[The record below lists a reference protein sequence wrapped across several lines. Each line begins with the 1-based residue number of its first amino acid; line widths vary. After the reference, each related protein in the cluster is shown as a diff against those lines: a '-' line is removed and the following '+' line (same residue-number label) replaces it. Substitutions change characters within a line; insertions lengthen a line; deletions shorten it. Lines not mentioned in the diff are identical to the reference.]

1 MGMAGHVE
9 KRHLKLPEVDK
20 LLLDGC
26 VLWKWEDVRSI
37 TLSISRELRESV
49 LLPLAMPSVCTECL
63 FSVLK
68 PQNLAYPPIFSSYI
82 GSMIQRLSF
91 MPLGYVA
98 CSRALWLYQA
108 S

>member
-37 TLSISRELRESV
+37 TLSISRELRE
-49 LLPLAMPSVCTECL
+49 CFFEE
-63 FSVLK
+63 
-68 PQNLAYPPIFSSYI
+68 I
-82 GSMIQRLSF
+82 
-91 MPLGYVA
+91 
-98 CSRALWLYQA
+98 
-108 S
+108 